1 MGSVKENEKLHHNA
15 CSLHNVDFRSFLF
28 VSFPYVKPMVI
39 TVKRV
44 TGRERRQ
51 AMIENIV
58 WWGTNE
64 ENAQAE
70 SEFAPFSHGLYESAD
85 SAGRR
90 QGREEASSRDSGEII
105 AVN

>member
-1 MGSVKENEKLHHNA
+1 
-15 CSLHNVDFRSFLF
+15 
-28 VSFPYVKPMVI
+28 
-39 TVKRV
+39 
-44 TGRERRQ
+44 
-51 AMIENIV
+51 MIENIV